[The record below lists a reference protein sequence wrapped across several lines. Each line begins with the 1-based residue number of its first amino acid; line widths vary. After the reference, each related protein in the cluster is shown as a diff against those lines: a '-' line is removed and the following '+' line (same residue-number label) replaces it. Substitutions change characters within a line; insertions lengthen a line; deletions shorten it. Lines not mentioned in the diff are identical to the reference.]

1 MSLTAEEIDDINL
14 LIQYDLANT
23 QAGLKI
29 HQREASATTVAT
41 AARLHQRG
49 LTTMDD
55 GGYLTSL
62 GLEAAEHAAALV
74 TILRAKSVDGLTRR
88 SACQS
93 GGQPLPTTQSST
105 SSATS
110 SPERSLSTGANTTPS
125 DSPSLSWI
133 QPCPG

>member
-29 HQREASATTVAT
+29 HQREASATTVET
-41 AARLHQRG
+41 AARLHHRG

-62 GLEAAEHAAALV
+62 GLEAAEHAQALV
-74 TILRAKSVDGLTRR
+74 TILRAK
-88 SACQS
+88 
-93 GGQPLPTTQSST
+93 
-105 SSATS
+105 
-110 SPERSLSTGANTTPS
+110 
-125 DSPSLSWI
+125 
-133 QPCPG
+133 